1 MGDGKRGPTVKT
13 TIVGGQPPGNERAPG
28 GIPVGVEELLSM
40 AAVEPEFAQALME
53 RPEETIQASGVA
65 LTESE
70 QAILKSVGPGNLAAM
85 IDGVRGVMPDEQ
97 RRDFL
102 GRSAAAV
109 LLLASGV
116 GSGAAACDWGMKATG
131 SRPDP
136 VEHKYPAP
144 TGARPDPPNPPP
156 APKPDMYRGPIETG
170 SRPDPPPAPEAVT
183 GSRPDE
189 PEEKPPRK
197 PDAGRKRPQPT
208 RGIRPD
214 RPKPPQRPPL
224 SRGTRPDK
232 PRPKE
237 NVKDPFKE

>member
-1 MGDGKRGPTVKT
+1 VIMGDGKRGPTVKT

-116 GSGAAACDWGMKATG
+116 GSGAAACDWGMRPPAAGPTRWSTSTRLPRAPG
-131 SRPDP
+131 PIRRTLRRRPNRTCTEAPSRP
-136 VEHKYPAP
+136 A
-144 TGARPDPPNPPP
+144 
-156 APKPDMYRGPIETG
+156 
-170 SRPDPPPAPEAVT
+170 
-183 GSRPDE
+183 
-189 PEEKPPRK
+189 
-197 PDAGRKRPQPT
+197 AGPT
-208 RGIRPD
+208 RRRP
-214 RPKPPQRPPL
+214 RR
-224 SRGTRPDK
+224 R
-232 PRPKE
+232 
-237 NVKDPFKE
+237 